1 MSLVLVLVSA
11 LWGSSFVGSK
21 ICMNSGMNGFEIV
34 FFRFVLGAIF
44 MGVLFHK
51 DLSHTTKS
59 AAWAGFLIGLTMVLS
74 YAMEMVALKVTAA
87 NKISFLAA
95 TNVVITPFMYT
106 LVCRVPLKKTSVLAA
121 LISMVGVSFLTLQ
134 NGFGAIAVGD
144 IIMLLTACVYAFN
157 TVLVFMVAKGNS
169 FLQIVFFQF
178 LTGAVGMGLL
188 SCIQGF
194 SGNYTVPGMLG
205 TVYLAVFPT
214 TVCFV
219 LRTYAVRYVDPTRAA
234 LIFSTESLF
243 CALLSAI
250 LLHEMP
256 TLGMVFGM
264 ALIMCGIFVEIL
276 APTHD
281 PEPNDPLSEEERKR
295 LKTEANS

>member
-1 MSLVLVLVSA
+1 MSLLLLLVSA

-21 ICMNSGMNGFEIV
+21 ICMNSGMNGYEIV

-44 MGVLFHK
+44 MGILFHK
-51 DLSHTTKS
+51 DLRHTTKS
-59 AAWAGFLIGLTMVLS
+59 AARAGFLIGLTMVLS
-74 YAMEMVALKVTAA
+74 FGMEMFALKVTAA

-106 LVCRVPLKKTSVLAA
+106 LICKVPLKKTSVLAA

-134 NGFGAIAVGD
+134 GGFGALAVGD
-144 IIMLLTACVYAFN
+144 IVMLLTACVYSLN
-157 TVLVFMVAKGNS
+157 TVLVFIVAKGNS

-178 LTGAVGMGLL
+178 VTGAAGMGIL

-194 SGNYTVPGMLG
+194 SGNYTMPGVLG

-219 LRTYAVRYVDPTRAA
+219 LRTYAVRYVSPTRTAV
-234 LIFSTESLF
+234 IFSTESVF
-243 CALLSAI
+243 CAILSAI

-256 TLGMVFGM
+256 TLPMLFGM
-264 ALIMCGIFVEIL
+264 ALILCGILVEIL
-276 APTHD
+276 APQHD
-281 PEPNDPLSEEERKR
+281 PEPNDPVS
-295 LKTEANS
+295 

>member
-1 MSLVLVLVSA
+1 MSLLLLLVSA

-21 ICMNSGMNGFEIV
+21 ICMNSGMNGYEIV
-34 FFRFVLGAIF
+34 FFRFVLGAVF
-44 MGVLFHK
+44 MGILFHK
-51 DLSHTTKS
+51 DLRYTTK
-59 AAWAGFLIGLTMVLS
+59 AAARAGFLIGLTMVLS
-74 YAMEMVALKVTAA
+74 FGMEMFALKVTAA

-106 LVCRVPLKKTSVLAA
+106 LLCKVPLKKTSVLAA

-134 NGFGAIAVGD
+134 GGFGALAVGD
-144 IIMLLTACVYAFN
+144 IVMLLTACVYSLN
-157 TVLVFMVAKGNS
+157 TVLVFIVAKGNS

-178 LTGAVGMGLL
+178 VTGAAGMGIL

-194 SGNYTVPGMLG
+194 SGNYTMPGVLG

-219 LRTYAVRYVDPTRAA
+219 LRTYAVRYVSPTRTAV
-234 LIFSTESLF
+234 IFSTESVF
-243 CALLSAI
+243 CAILSAI

-256 TLGMVFGM
+256 TLPMLFGM
-264 ALIMCGIFVEIL
+264 ALILCGILVEIL
-276 APTHD
+276 APQQD
-281 PEPNDPLSEEERKR
+281 PEPNDPVS
-295 LKTEANS
+295 